1 MAKST
6 LERKTGWVID
16 QLILRRKELGLSHK
30 KLAGKVKLSRT
41 AIGLI
46 ESKKRNPT
54 LLTVLK
60 LCEALG
66 ISLVDILTRLEK
78 DKL

>member
-1 MAKST
+1 MAKND
-6 LERKTGWVID
+6 LNRKTEWVID
-16 QLILRRKELGLSHK
+16 QLMLRRKELGLSHE
-30 KLAGKVKLSRT
+30 KLAAKIKISRA

-60 LCEALG
+60 LCDALG
-66 ISLVDILTRLEK
+66 VSLCEIIGDYENRS
-78 DKL
+78 